1 MAGSRSSPVRSER
14 SALVWLLAAS
24 IVFTIGD
31 GSVQLL
37 LAPHLQAQGVG
48 SAAIGP
54 IVAAYS
60 VAALCFRF
68 VTGWV
73 YRAHLIRFLVPGG
86 CVLQTV
92 SFLWLANASS
102 PLPLAVATATNGM
115 GFAIASTGGL
125 AAVME
130 LRQRGNA
137 GVVMGWYTGCLG
149 AGYSLAG
156 FVGGAAGDLLGLSR
170 AITTLAILPL
180 LAGVGLAVA
189 VWHVEGQAPT
199 PTRTRGGPLAVL
211 TGAGPYVWLAFFCA
225 LHINLLSGVLLAFFP
240 LYGLAIGISLTQVG
254 TLTGMSSGVSSAIRF
269 SAPALFRRV
278 SYRSLLPWMVL
289 LGSIATAALTLSAV
303 YALLAAA
310 WIGIGVSRGILRVS
324 SAALVMDTNDG
335 SDRGRGAASGLYL
348 AGLDVGKIIGP
359 IAGGAAVSVAGYRV
373 TFLLAGLAV
382 PLVFFAFYA
391 VLTVRERAA
400 TTSPT

>member
-1 MAGSRSSPVRSER
+1 MGTGSRPTGGER
-14 SALVWLLAAS
+14 AALLWLLVAS
-24 IVFTIGD
+24 TVFTVGD

-37 LAPHLQAQGVG
+37 LAPHLQERGV
-48 SAAIGP
+48 SAGAIGP

-68 VTGWV
+68 VTGVV
-73 YRAHLIRFLVPGG
+73 YRAHLIRYLVPGG
-86 CVLQTV
+86 CLLQAV
-92 SFLWLANASS
+92 SFLWLANSSS
-102 PLPLAVATATNGM
+102 PVLLGAATATTGV

-130 LRQRGNA
+130 LRRRGNA

-156 FVGGAAGDLLGLSR
+156 FVGGAAGDALGLPR
-170 AITTLAILPL
+170 AITTLSILPL
-180 LAGVGLAVA
+180 LAGVGLAMA
-189 VWHVEGQAPT
+189 VWRIEAEPPT
-199 PTRTRGGPLAVL
+199 ASATRASPLALL

-225 LHINLLSGVLLAFFP
+225 LHINLLSGVLLTFFP

-269 SAPALFRRV
+269 SAPAIFRRV
-278 SYRSLLPWMVL
+278 SYRSVLPWMVL
-289 LGSIATAALTLSAV
+289 LGSIATAALTLSAA

-310 WIGIGVSRGILRVS
+310 WIGIGLSRGILRVS

-359 IAGGAAVSVAGYRV
+359 VAGGAVVSAAGYRV

-382 PLVFFAFYA
+382 PVVFFAFYT